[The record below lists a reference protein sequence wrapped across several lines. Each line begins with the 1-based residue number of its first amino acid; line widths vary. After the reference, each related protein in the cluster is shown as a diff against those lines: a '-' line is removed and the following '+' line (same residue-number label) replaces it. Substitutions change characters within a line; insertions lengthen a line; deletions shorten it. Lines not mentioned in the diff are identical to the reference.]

1 LLAATC
7 EVIDANR
14 VAIANLS
21 VATRYVSAATGFV
34 RPASCT
40 VVGGHSA
47 AHRGIVKK
55 RTLANI
61 LVCSGALLFPGAALA
76 QQSSDLAPGSERAST
91 EVARNQQSNVPAG
104 AKQVEGA
111 VQRAVKRF
119 RIGAQGGGGIDPV
132 LIMFGAHG
140 AFAPIISEKVE
151 FRPGFEFGFGE
162 VTTLFGINLDVLY
175 VHPKTVRGSRWA
187 PYFGGGANFALSH
200 RGFEADV
207 EEEDGGGR
215 FDFSDSDFEGGFN
228 VIAGLRSQSG
238 AFGEISATA
247 YSVTVIRFL
256 VGFNF

>member
-1 LLAATC
+1 LP
-7 EVIDANR
+7 D
-14 VAIANLS
+14 
-21 VATRYVSAATGFV
+21 FV
-34 RPASCT
+34 RLASCT
-40 VVGGHSA
+40 VAGGHSA
-47 AHRGIVKK
+47 ADRGIVVKK

-61 LVCSGALLFPGAALA
+61 LVCSGALFFPWAALA
-76 QQSSDLAPGSERAST
+76 QQSSDVAPGSELASA

-104 AKQVEGA
+104 SKQVEGA

-119 RIGAQGGGGIDPV
+119 RIGAQGGAGLDPV
-132 LIMFGAHG
+132 LVMVGAHG
-140 AFAPIISEKVE
+140 AFSPIISEKVE

-200 RGFEADV
+200 RGFESDAV
-207 EEEDGGGR
+207 EDDGDSR
-215 FDFSDSDFEGGFN
+215 FDFSDTDFEAGFN

-238 AFGEISATA
+238 VFGEISATA
-247 YSVTVIRFL
+247 YSLTVIRFL